1 LFIERKLAMYLV
13 NSFAALLQPLAVL
26 MTQPSFASFVTL
38 ITGWVFANR
47 RTVTRM
53 IVAAGAVGRKHY
65 SSYHRLFA
73 AARWSRDRLGLVVFD
88 LIQPLVE
95 DTIFLA
101 VDDTLARKRGLKMFG
116 TAMHHDPL
124 LSSRGKTVTN
134 WGHSWVVVG
143 VIVHFP
149 FWPSRPFCLPIL
161 FRLYLGKKRASK
173 ERRVYRTRP
182 ELAVEML
189 RLVCQHRQT
198 RHFHV
203 VADSAYGGQSVLKE
217 LPDNCDLTSRLLLNA
232 RLYDAPAPRKPG
244 QKGRSRKRGDRL
256 PTPHEILDARARR
269 LCLEIYGRREH
280 ARVRDVEARVYAVPE
295 RPLRVV
301 AVEALKGGRGRE
313 AFYSTAYTATA
324 TEILTWYA
332 WRWSVEVAFH
342 DAKQHLG
349 FEDPQGWSRKAVER
363 TAPVAML
370 LYGLIVLWFVQQGHR
385 HYRQFVLP
393 WYPNKEHLSFR
404 DMLITLRRTSI
415 REQFLRLG
423 LSGQGSKKALEALE
437 NAVAIAA

>member
-1 LFIERKLAMYLV
+1 MYLGS
-13 NSFAALLQPLAVL
+13 SFEALLQPLAIL
-26 MTQPSFASFVTL
+26 MTQPSFVSFVTL

-47 RTVTRM
+47 RTVTQM
-53 IVAAGAVGRKHY
+53 IVAAGAVGTKHY

-73 AARWSRDRLGLVVFD
+73 AARWSRDQLGLVVLDMIEPF
-88 LIQPLVE
+88 VK
-95 DTIFLA
+95 DTVFLA

-143 VIVHFP
+143 VILRFP
-149 FWPSRPFCLPIL
+149 VWPDRPFCLPIL
-161 FRLYLGKKRASK
+161 FRLYLGKKRAAK

-189 RLVCQHRQT
+189 RLICQHRKT

-217 LPDNCDLTSRLLLNA
+217 LPINCDLTSRLLLGA
-232 RLYDAPAPRKPG
+232 RLYDPPAPRKPG

-256 PTPHEILDARARR
+256 PTPHEMLDSRAQR

-280 ARVRDVEARVYAVPE
+280 ARVCDRKARVYAVPE

-301 AVEALKGGRGRE
+301 AVEALEGGRGRE
-313 AFYSTAYTATA
+313 AFYSTAHTATA

-332 WRWSVEVAFH
+332 WRWSVEVTFH

-370 LYGLIVLWFVQQGHR
+370 LYSLIVLWFVETGHR
-385 HYRQFVLP
+385 HYRPHVLP
-393 WYPNKEHLSFR
+393 WYTTKEHASFR
-404 DMLITLRRTSI
+404 DMLTTLRRVSI

-423 LSGQGSKKALEALE
+423 LSGQGSRKALEALE
-437 NAVAIAA
+437 NAVTIAA

>member
-1 LFIERKLAMYLV
+1 MSLV
-13 NSFAALLQPLAVL
+13 SSFEALLQPLSVM

-38 ITGWVFANR
+38 VTGWLFANR
-47 RTVTRM
+47 RTVTGM
-53 IVAAGAVGRKHY
+53 IVAAGAVGTKHHA
-65 SSYHRLFA
+65 SYHRLFA
-73 AARWSRDRLGLVVFD
+73 AARWSRDRLGLTVLG
-88 LIQPLVE
+88 LIEPWVG
-95 DTIFLA
+95 DTVFLA

-143 VIVHFP
+143 VIVRFP
-149 FWPSRPFCLPIL
+149 LWPDRPFCLPVL
-161 FRLYLGKKRASK
+161 FRLYLGKKRAAK

-189 RLVCQHRQT
+189 RLVCRHRRE

-217 LPDNCDLTSRLLLNA
+217 LPKNCDLTSRLLLDA
-232 RLYDAPAPRKPG
+232 RLHDAPPPRRPG
-244 QKGRSRKRGDRL
+244 QKGRPRKRGDRL
-256 PTPHEILDARARR
+256 PTPHEMLDGRAQR

-280 ARVRDVEARVYAVPE
+280 ARVSHTEARVYAVPE

-313 AFYSTAYTATA
+313 AFYSTAYTAA
-324 TEILTWYA
+324 AVEVLTWYA
-332 WRWSVEVAFH
+332 WRWSVEVTFH

-349 FEDPQGWSRKAVER
+349 FEDPQGWTRKAVER

-370 LYGLIVLWFVQQGHR
+370 LYSLIVLWFVQDGHH
-385 HYRQFVLP
+385 HYRQQLLP
-393 WYPNKEHLSFR
+393 WHNTKEQASFR
-404 DMLITLRRTSI
+404 DMFVTLRRMSI
-415 REQFLRLG
+415 RQQFLRLG
-423 LSGQGSKKALEALE
+423 LSGQGSKKALKALE
-437 NAVAIAA
+437 NAVTIAA